1 MGTINPTPEKLQ
13 AFMTAVPDD
22 TPLVM
27 INLLKYRKE
36 AAYPPE
42 YEGKP
47 CSGREAYQTYSAAAI
62 GYVTAVNGRVLWLGQ
77 VQLGLIAP
85 EEESWD
91 DALLVE
97 YPSKQAFLQMF
108 SNPEYH
114 TITVHRTA
122 ALEDS
127 RLLVTTTQTSQL

>member
-1 MGTINPTPEKLQ
+1 MGTISPTPEKLQ
-13 AFMTAVPDD
+13 VFMTAVPDD

-27 INLLKYRKE
+27 INLLKYREE

-42 YEGKP
+42 YEGEA
-47 CSGREAYQTYSAAAI
+47 CSGREAYQTYSVAAI

-114 TITVHRTA
+114 TITFHRTA

-127 RLLVTTTQTSQL
+127 RLLVTVTQTSQL